1 MKKLTLSFLAM
12 LTAVVVFGQTE
23 WNLDNSHSNIGFKV
37 DHMVISETEGE
48 FNKFTAT
55 VTSTS
60 ADFNGANV
68 TFSADVNSI
77 NTDNEKRDGHLKSD
91 DFFNAEKF
99 PKLTF
104 NGKLVKNKDNSYELV
119 GDFTMRDVTKKVKF
133 PVEYRGTIKDPYGM
147 TRAGFKI
154 TGKVNRTDYGL
165 KWNSLTE
172 AGGMVVGEDVT
183 ITCNVEIIKKG

>member
-12 LTAVVVFGQTE
+12 LTAVAVFGQTE

-68 TFSADVNSI
+68 TFTADVNSI

>member
-68 TFSADVNSI
+68 TFTADVNSI

-104 NGKLVKNKDNSYELV
+104 NGKLVKKKDNSYELV